1 MTAVEVSAL
10 IEDRAKVEIE
20 VTAVCRIEEAI
31 EGDDEAETPLTGSR
45 STTTGPRFPT
55 IPQFFARWAEQSERI
70 RRSVRCYL
78 DVPFGTHAME
88 KLDIFL
94 PQGRSRALLMF
105 IHGGYWR
112 ALDKKDHSFVA
123 GELVKHG
130 VTVAVPN
137 YALCPS
143 VTIEEIV
150 RQMLQAARRGCG
162 GTAATSA
169 RPTTALRRRPLRRR
183 PSHGDDAR
191 RPVAGFARDLP
202 QKVVS
207 GGLAISGVY
216 DLRDIVNV
224 PSINDDV
231 RMTAAQAWK
240 WSPMSLPPATDAPL
254 YLAAGSKELPPFLDQ
269 NKAFGRHWKKV
280 LAQDIPCP
288 DDHHFSILEKL
299 ARSVERAVPR
309 GHADDG
315 SLAIPA
321 GAPSRL
327 PPDPHP
333 PAGDGAPLPQCP
345 FGSSSCSAS

>member
-1 MTAVEVSAL
+1 
-10 IEDRAKVEIE
+10 
-20 VTAVCRIEEAI
+20 
-31 EGDDEAETPLTGSR
+31 
-45 STTTGPRFPT
+45 
-55 IPQFFARWAEQSERI
+55 
-70 RRSVRCYL
+70 
-78 DVPFGTHAME
+78 ME
-88 KLDIFL
+88 KLDLFQ

-123 GELVKHG
+123 AELVKHG

-150 RQMLQAARRGCG
+150 RQMLQASAWLWRNG
-162 GTAATSA
+162 GNFGAPYN
-169 RPTTALRRRPLRRR
+169 RV
-183 PSHGDDAR
+183 H
-191 RPVAGFARDLP
+191 VAGHSAGGHLTAMMLAALWPSVARDLP
-202 QKVVS
+202 KKVVS

-224 PSINDDV
+224 PSVNDDV

-254 YLAAGSKELPPFLDQ
+254 YLAAGEKELPPFVDQ
-269 NKAFGRHWKKV
+269 NRAFGQHWKKV

-288 DDHHFSILEKL
+288 DDNHFSILEKL

-309 GHADDG
+309 CDEDDG
-315 SLAIPA
+315 ALASREPFRR
-321 GAPSRL
+321 PPRL
-327 PPDPHP
+327 PEATLRMPVPVKVILGLMAAWGVVYSFIALSGDYALVPRAGQRPRGGVRARSVRHP
-333 PAGDGAPLPQCP
+333 PPRAERAR
-345 FGSSSCSAS
+345 